1 MMFSCKIDDISISC
15 KYFVLN
21 RQLKTYKRMNSILKY
36 CDQLPTIKCNKED
49 ILLKQGDKSNK
60 FYILISGECEILR
73 DEVQINKIS
82 EPGSVLGEMSILL
95 NNPHMATV
103 KCSMNSEFYEVENA
117 GEFLKS
123 NSDITFQLA
132 KTLALRLN
140 GVTSYLV
147 DLKNQFKES
156 EDHFNMV
163 DEVLESLINDQ
174 DDEEIVL
181 GSDREKSA
189 D

>member
-1 MMFSCKIDDISISC
+1 
-15 KYFVLN
+15 
-21 RQLKTYKRMNSILKY
+21 MNSIFKY
-36 CDQLPTIKCNKED
+36 CENLPTIILNEND
-49 ILLKQGDKSNK
+49 ILLKQGDKSNR
-60 FYILISGECEILR
+60 FYVLISGECEILR

-103 KCSMNSEFYEVENA
+103 KCTGYSEFYVIENA
-117 GEFLKS
+117 DVFLKS
-123 NSDITFQLA
+123 NPDITFQLA
-132 KTLALRLN
+132 KILALRLN
-140 GVTSYLV
+140 GVTSYLI
-147 DLKNQFKES
+147 DLKNQFMES

-174 DDEEIVL
+174 GDEEIVL
-181 GSDREKSA
+181 GSDRNKSA